1 MTRKYTANSVAD
13 AESTRGN
20 NMKKKI
26 IGIAVVAS
34 ILMTGVVSAASMWGT
49 YKGNEIIRITSNG
62 TTLKTTDV
70 PAISYN
76 SRTMI
81 PINMLSDIG
90 LRYTWDQKNKT
101 VDVSGTGSASSEQVS
116 KMKVIMDEHRAFIT
130 FLDQSD
136 LVSLCID
143 ILNNTV
149 NNDQYQQ
156 GIQQVNRINIDALDN
171 HLQMLSIIKSN
182 QVNAF
187 SQVRNYIQKSKNSL
201 LTGDTKTAYTQML
214 SAKTALNV
222 IYPAIDDEY
231 FNTFVLNK

>member
-1 MTRKYTANSVAD
+1 
-13 AESTRGN
+13 
-20 NMKKKI
+20 MKKNI
-26 IGIAVVAS
+26 IGLTVVAS
-34 ILMTGVVSAASMWGT
+34 LMLTGVVSAANMWGS

-76 SRTMI
+76 GRTMI

-90 LRYTWDQKNKT
+90 LSYTWDQKNKT
-101 VDVSGTGSASSEQVS
+101 VDVSGTGSASSEKVS

-136 LVSLCID
+136 LVSLCVD
-143 ILNNTV
+143 ILNNSV

-171 HLQMLSIIKSN
+171 HLQMLSINKSN
-182 QVNAF
+182 QVNSF
-187 SQVRNYIQKSKNSL
+187 SQVKNYIMKAKNSL
-201 LTGDTKTAYTQML
+201 LSGDTKTAHTQML
-214 SAKTALNV
+214 SAKTVLNV
-222 IYPAIDDEY
+222 IYPEIDDDY